1 MDAAIGNRL
10 LPIPLSDAEWTA
22 LDAMAAS
29 KGASVAAVVG
39 SIIGLELARRQY
51 DAMLLPVP
59 ESMCLDRLE
68 DALGQGR
75 R

>member
-1 MDAAIGNRL
+1 MDPAIVNRL
-10 LPIPLSDAEWTA
+10 LPIPLSDVEWTA

-29 KGASVAAVVG
+29 KGVSVAAVVG
-39 SIIGLELARRQY
+39 SIVGLDLARRHC